1 MGNKSGDI
9 EQAPCQKKE
18 SFEKTGKKSSNRV
31 ARESTIHGKK

>member
-18 SFEKTGKKSSNRV
+18 IFKKTGKKN
-31 ARESTIHGKK
+31 GKK